1 MFDDV
6 SEEGEVR
13 FLRGGYG
20 TRIRGRGFLVF
31 RRIFRGSVSDSYVA
45 GYNEMYMMQTPA
57 RTKLQSLSP
66 SIEKKLMKQLV
77 INYKQNYL
85 NDILKIQGELLNRR
99 KEGERRE

>member
-1 MFDDV
+1 
-6 SEEGEVR
+6 
-13 FLRGGYG
+13 
-20 TRIRGRGFLVF
+20 
-31 RRIFRGSVSDSYVA
+31 
-45 GYNEMYMMQTPA
+45 MYMMETPTK
-57 RTKLQSLSP
+57 TKLQSLSP